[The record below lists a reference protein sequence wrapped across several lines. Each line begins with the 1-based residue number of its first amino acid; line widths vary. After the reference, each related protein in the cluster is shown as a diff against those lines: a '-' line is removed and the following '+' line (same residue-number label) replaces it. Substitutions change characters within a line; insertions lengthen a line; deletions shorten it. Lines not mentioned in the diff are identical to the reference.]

1 MFTKTH
7 LPDSSLLCHIIV
19 FFLYIEVQLINN
31 LVLVSGVQRS
41 ESVTH
46 IHESIHFQIFFKVT
60 LLWNIEQSSLYY
72 TIGPCWLSVLNTA
85 VYT

>member
-7 LPDSSLLCHIIV
+7 LPDSSFLCHIIV

>member
-1 MFTKTH
+1 MSH
-7 LPDSSLLCHIIV
+7 NC

-31 LVLVSGVQRS
+31 LVLVSGVQQS
-41 ESVTH
+41 ESVIH
-46 IHESIHFQIFFKVT
+46 IHVLIHFQIFFKVT

-72 TIGPCWLSVLNTA
+72 SVGPCWLSVLNTA

>member
-31 LVLVSGVQRS
+31 LVLVSGVQQS